1 MIAEENLPI
10 RETPIV
16 SISYNSVIQI
26 IQSLMKLTIPS
37 FKSYILS
44 DFYKKRKLSEDDF
57 TQIFIEQA
65 QILIRKKD
73 YPFNINGQY
82 RDIANLSKG
91 FSDFYFYPNEQ
102 DVSTASIFSVE
113 SKRLPSPDKKRE
125 QEYVIGNNQNGGIER
140 YKIEKHGKG
149 LKECGILGF
158 IEKKNSEYWLTTI
171 NGWIKNL
178 SRSDK
183 SWNNDEILIESEKQ
197 KDFSFLNSIVHRTSS
212 KDISLYHLWIF
223 LNDS

>member
-91 FSDFYFYPNEQ
+91 FSDFYFYPG
-102 DVSTASIFSVE
+102 SHRFFR
-113 SKRLPSPDKKRE
+113 KRNRWLRRAGRRHIALVLCRFRRDRFCSAKIR
-125 QEYVIGNNQNGGIER
+125 IGRFLRRDQR
-140 YKIEKHGKG
+140 SAP
-149 LKECGILGF
+149 C
-158 IEKKNSEYWLTTI
+158 
-171 NGWIKNL
+171 L
-178 SRSDK
+178 S
-183 SWNNDEILIESEKQ
+183 L
-197 KDFSFLNSIVHRTSS
+197 V
-212 KDISLYHLWIF
+212 
-223 LNDS
+223 